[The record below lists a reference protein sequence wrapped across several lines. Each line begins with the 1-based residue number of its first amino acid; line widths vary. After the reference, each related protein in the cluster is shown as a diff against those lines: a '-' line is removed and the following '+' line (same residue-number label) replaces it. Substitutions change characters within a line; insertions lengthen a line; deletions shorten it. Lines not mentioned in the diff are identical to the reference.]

1 MQKIELKLPRV
12 EGIFELPLKF
22 TYLALHLTSLANL
35 LQFFFKKKAIGILKL
50 AYSYHESIK

>member
-1 MQKIELKLPRV
+1 MQKIKLKLPRV

-35 LQFFFKKKAIGILKL
+35 LQFFFKK
-50 AYSYHESIK
+50 